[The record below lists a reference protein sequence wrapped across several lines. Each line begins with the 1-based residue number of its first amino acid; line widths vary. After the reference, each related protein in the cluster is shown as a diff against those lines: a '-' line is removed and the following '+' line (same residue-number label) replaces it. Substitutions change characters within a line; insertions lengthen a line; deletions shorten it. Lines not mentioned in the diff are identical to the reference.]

1 MDSPLVSAAKLAA
14 ELGSG
19 TPPTLLDVQ
28 WHLGGP
34 PGVEDYRRGHIP
46 GACFVDLETEL
57 AGPPGRAGRHPLP
70 DDAVVEAMAQRC
82 GVRSDHRV
90 VAYDGGDSVSAAR
103 TWWVLTYYGHPDVR
117 VLDGGLQAWRD
128 AGLPLTTDELSPAPG
143 DFRAH
148 PGGRPMLDATS
159 AATVGRDGVLLDART
174 PERFRG
180 EVEPIDP
187 VAGHIPGARNVP
199 TLGNLDPATSR
210 FRPPDQLR
218 ARFAAAGA
226 HPGVAVGAYCGSG
239 VTAAHEIL
247 ALAQAG
253 IPAALYVGSWSN
265 WITDPTRPV
274 ATGPEEPRS
283 RR

>member
-1 MDSPLVSAAKLAA
+1 MDSPLVTAAELAA
-14 ELGSG
+14 ELASD

-57 AGPPGRAGRHPLP
+57 AAPPGRAGRHPLP
-70 DDAVVEAMAQRC
+70 TPTAVEAMAQHC
-82 GVRSDHRV
+82 GIRSDRPV

-103 TWWVLTYYGHPDVR
+103 TWWVLSYYGHPHVR

-128 AGLPLTTDELSPAPG
+128 AGLPLTVEEPSPPPG

-148 PGGRPMLDATS
+148 PGGRPMLDA
-159 AATVGRDGVLLDART
+159 AAAAALARTGVLLDART

-187 VAGHIPGARNVP
+187 VAGHIPGARNLP
-199 TLGNLDPATSR
+199 TLTNLDPTTSR
-210 FRPPDQLR
+210 FLPPAQLR

-226 HPGVAVGAYCGSG
+226 TPDVAVGAYCGSG

-247 ALAQAG
+247 ALAVAD
-253 IPAALYVGSWSN
+253 IPAALYVGSWSE
-265 WITDPTRPV
+265 WITDPTRPI
-274 ATGPEEPRS
+274 ALGND
-283 RR
+283 